1 MQRALQAQPQIRPY
15 SDLGEIRSNAYSF
28 YGRTCASICAFSCIA
43 RCMILAFWD
52 LFCGRTMAWY
62 YCDYSPHRPPHCL
75 TAARG
80 RGKSACLGLAVSA
93 AVALG
98 YVNIYVTS
106 PHPENLITLFEFV
119 LKGLDACL
127 YQEHIDYNIVRSTNP
142 DFKKAIV
149 RINIAR
155 NSRQTVQVCFWIN
168 LGYWK
173 LSQVL

>member
-1 MQRALQAQPQIRPY
+1 MLNEY
-15 SDLGEIRSNAYSF
+15 FYSF
-28 YGRTCASICAFSCIA
+28 S
-43 RCMILAFWD
+43 
-52 LFCGRTMAWY
+52 
-62 YCDYSPHRPPHCL
+62 RPPHCL

-80 RGKSACLGLAVSA
+80 RGKSACLGLSVAA

-106 PHPENLITLFEFV
+106 PHPENLITLFEFL

-149 RINIAR
+149 RVNIAR
-155 NSRQTVQVCFWIN
+155 NSRQTVQVS
-168 LGYWK
+168 L
-173 LSQVL
+173 VLVK